1 MKPYLSSALVPSY
14 IMRWGEN
21 LDGVDIIS
29 RGRSKTFTRGCPLNV
44 RRGFV
49 VCSRVQ
55 KRGDYAGII
64 SERMWTK
71 YLLARAETSG
81 RLVAFV
87 SYPGKDISCSS
98 TCVGTG
104 GRSIGEDHQ
113 KKTSNVHAC
122 MGMAT
127 SEWKKIGYWLSID
140 LTWITRCRNV
150 AIYGPRCSD
159 KNEVT
164 RSSTVPGM
172 YYCTCMVATCPVHS
186 QKRHLQ

>member
-113 KKTSNVHAC
+113 KKTSNVHQYMHAWAWRPVSEKKL
-122 MGMAT
+122 AT
-127 SEWKKIGYWLSID
+127 DYRSISPESLDAGTWLYMVQD
-140 LTWITRCRNV
+140 ARTR
-150 AIYGPRCSD
+150 
-159 KNEVT
+159 T
-164 RSSTVPGM
+164 R
-172 YYCTCMVATCPVHS
+172 
-186 QKRHLQ
+186 